1 MTSLKTKSFWA
12 LSKKVRR
19 LRIRKKNLNV
29 NKSVG
34 KPTYEKATYVKN
46 FRKNYI
52 LKQTAMI
59 MTLDRTLEFPFY
71 VSNLFN
77 PWHFFW
83 ITLKNMHANDTY
95 AIRPFNTGFFVSFA
109 VFYFLSFCVVISI
122 SSKLTPKVIYF
133 TEQWLRSRTKE
144 IQERFLKI
152 VLKQE
157 VLRNEHTSSAIVAN
171 FQGDSEF
178 LILLSCKQLI

>member
-77 PWHFFW
+77 P
-83 ITLKNMHANDTY
+83 
-95 AIRPFNTGFFVSFA
+95 
-109 VFYFLSFCVVISI
+109 
-122 SSKLTPKVIYF
+122 
-133 TEQWLRSRTKE
+133 
-144 IQERFLKI
+144 
-152 VLKQE
+152 
-157 VLRNEHTSSAIVAN
+157 
-171 FQGDSEF
+171 
-178 LILLSCKQLI
+178 